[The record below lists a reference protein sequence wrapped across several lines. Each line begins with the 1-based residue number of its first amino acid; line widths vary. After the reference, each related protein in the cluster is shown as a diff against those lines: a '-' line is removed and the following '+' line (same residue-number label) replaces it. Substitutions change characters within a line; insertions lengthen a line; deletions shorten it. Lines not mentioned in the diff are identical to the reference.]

1 MEFLGKLGI
10 DGKILIA
17 QLINFGI
24 LLWFLKRFLYKPLI
38 ERIEKDEKILNA
50 SREEKHDLEK
60 EQNQF
65 AKDREEE
72 LRSVH
77 KEAQKIIVEAE
88 TIAESIRNR
97 AKEEMEK
104 EKKAVIDQIH
114 SRLNNIEQ
122 DEGR

>member
-17 QLINFGI
+17 QLINFGL

-50 SREEKHDLEK
+50 SREEKHDLKE

-72 LRSVH
+72 LRSAH

-114 SRLNNIEQ
+114 SRLDNIKQ